1 VDPWWHPLRTANALV
16 PAVRMYDPET
26 LTPGARQS
34 GNASSDVVGLLPQ
47 SSRARRIAMA
57 LAVAGVLATLP
68 TERPASAQQPS
79 HAATVSELFGTEP
92 ASLPLPIRQERPALN
107 AYYVDRSSEPVWA
120 SPERRLDF
128 IGVLKNAH
136 REGLEPA
143 SYPIDQ
149 LEKLNRFVAWAD
161 RLTKAEVELYFSAI
175 FLSFARDLKV
185 GRFLPTRIDPKL
197 YWQTKTIDPQ
207 RAFSVLKAA
216 PKMIAFVESWQPQ
229 IAECARLRSVLAHYR
244 AIEVNGG
251 WPTVPHVELLK
262 PEERHAVVPALHA
275 RLAVTDAALGAE
287 GMVVGDLYGGQ
298 LVEAVKR
305 FQAGHGLEADGVVGK
320 QTLFAMNISVADR
333 IRQIILTME
342 RWRWMPESLG
352 EDHIHV
358 NIAGY
363 QLRRVRAGRV
373 EEAMRVVVGKP
384 YHQTPVFSDEIE
396 YLEFNPYWNVP
407 HSIAVRE
414 ELPKLRENAAA
425 RAARGF
431 EAVVNGK
438 AVDLTAIDW
447 TRVSATNFSLQLRQK
462 PGPDNALGRVKF
474 MFPNRFNV
482 YLHDTPAHSLFA
494 RAQRA
499 FSHGCIR
506 LARPIDLAGQVL
518 AVVPGWPRSRIDDV
532 LQGKQRTVVRLPKAL
547 PVHLTY
553 ATVWL
558 GQDGVVQFRP
568 DIYGRDAKLEKALI
582 GRYARL

>member
-1 VDPWWHPLRTANALV
+1 
-16 PAVRMYDPET
+16 M
-26 LTPGARQS
+26 
-34 GNASSDVVGLLPQ
+34 
-47 SSRARRIAMA
+47 
-57 LAVAGVLATLP
+57 
-68 TERPASAQQPS
+68 
-79 HAATVSELFGTEP
+79 
-92 ASLPLPIRQERPALN
+92 
-107 AYYVDRSSEPVWA
+107 
-120 SPERRLDF
+120 
-128 IGVLKNAH
+128 
-136 REGLEPA
+136 
-143 SYPIDQ
+143 
-149 LEKLNRFVAWAD
+149 
-161 RLTKAEVELYFSAI
+161 
-175 FLSFARDLKV
+175 
-185 GRFLPTRIDPKL
+185 
-197 YWQTKTIDPQ
+197 
-207 RAFSVLKAA
+207 
-216 PKMIAFVESWQPQ
+216 
-229 IAECARLRSVLAHYR
+229 
-244 AIEVNGG
+244 
-251 WPTVPHVELLK
+251 
-262 PEERHAVVPALHA
+262 
-275 RLAVTDAALGAE
+275 
-287 GMVVGDLYGGQ
+287 
-298 LVEAVKR
+298 
-305 FQAGHGLEADGVVGK
+305 
-320 QTLFAMNISVADR
+320 
-333 IRQIILTME
+333 
-342 RWRWMPESLG
+342 
-352 EDHIHV
+352 
-358 NIAGY
+358 
-363 QLRRVRAGRV
+363 
-373 EEAMRVVVGKP
+373 
-384 YHQTPVFSDEIE
+384 
-396 YLEFNPYWNVP
+396 P

-447 TRVSATNFSLQLRQK
+447 TRVSASNFSLQLRQK